1 MGVRIETDIETRD
14 LFDSWRA
21 GDDAARDALFARFY
35 NDLRR
40 VSAALLRREGRVS
53 LSTGDLV
60 SEVVM
65 RLIQLNQIDWRD
77 KAHFMALSAKMMRR
91 VLIDHVRRK
100 QADKRYHQ
108 QVTLITQHGAGKAD
122 AVDLLRL
129 EEALRRLQAID
140 PKRAEIV
147 ELRYFGGLSVEEV
160 AEVTGLSASTVK
172 RSWQASRVWLMQA
185 ISDGMSDA

>member
-1 MGVRIETDIETRD
+1 MRIETDFETRD

-21 GDDAARDALFARFY
+21 GSDTARDALFARFY

-60 SEVVM
+60 NEVVM
-65 RLIQLNQIDWRD
+65 RLIQLNQIDMRD

-91 VLIDHVRRK
+91 VLIDHVRKK
-100 QADKRYHQ
+100 QAGKRHHH
-108 QVTLITQHGAGKAD
+108 QVTLITNHGAHGD

-160 AEVTGLSASTVK
+160 AEVTGLSASSVK

-185 ISDGMSDA
+185 IGDGMAS